1 MVASV
6 EEYLVLNKV
15 EVDNELI
22 VGLSEIELRIDDI
35 FKITET
41 KCQVRSVV
49 ESFKVVVQAPTVKE
63 WRLC

>member
-15 EVDNELI
+15 EANNELI
-22 VGLSEIELRIDDI
+22 IGLSEIELRIDEI

-41 KCQVRSVV
+41 KCQVHSVV
-49 ESFKVVVQAPTVKE
+49 EPFKVVVQEPTVKE